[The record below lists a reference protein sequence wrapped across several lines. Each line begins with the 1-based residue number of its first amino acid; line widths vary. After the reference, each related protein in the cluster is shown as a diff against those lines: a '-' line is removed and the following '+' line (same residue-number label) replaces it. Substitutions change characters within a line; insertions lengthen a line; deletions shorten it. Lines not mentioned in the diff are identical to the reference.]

1 MPNDNNNVGRERLS
15 IFEMGSKITNSAGY
29 GLCETGEAAENS
41 MAMLNIYAKGG
52 KFVAKTHVRV
62 MAYGAL
68 GKEADK
74 LSKLQDK
81 YPNVKWE
88 TALNDLNL

>member
-1 MPNDNNNVGRERLS
+1 MTANTVERDRLS

-29 GLCETGEAAENS
+29 GLCETGEALENG
-41 MAMLNIYAKGG
+41 MGMLNIYAKGG
-52 KFVAKTHVRV
+52 KFVSKTHVRV

-74 LSKLQDK
+74 LSKLQAK
-81 YPNVKWE
+81 YPKVAWE
-88 TALNDLNL
+88 TALDDLNL